1 MKMKTKILL
10 GTLLAG
16 ALSASLYA
24 SGYNMQNNNPGM
36 MGPQNMQR
44 SNMMN
49 CGNKGMNMNAMQRG
63 HNMKGM
69 HKRGAQMMMFANLNL
84 SQEQR
89 YQLSILRDEMK
100 LDMKKARGFKRQGKM
115 VQFIKGDSFDKD
127 AFIKYSDAMHQK
139 MLKIRADH
147 MEKVLKVLTK
157 EQITQLKQNLAQ

>member
-1 MKMKTKILL
+1 MKTKILL

-24 SGYNMQNNNPGM
+24 SGYNMPNNNPGM

-44 SNMMN
+44 GNMMN
-49 CGNKGMNMNAMQRG
+49 CNHKKGMKA
-63 HNMKGM
+63 M
-69 HKRGAQMMMFANLNL
+69 HKRGGRMMMFANLNL
-84 SQEQR
+84 SPEQR

-115 VQFIKGDSFDKD
+115 VQFIKGDHFDKD
-127 AFIKYSDAMHQK
+127 AFIKYSNKMHEK
-139 MLKIRADH
+139 MVEIRANH

-157 EQITQLKQNLAQ
+157 EQVTQLKQNLAQPRR